1 MRKIFFDDDQV
12 RDLKKSQEQ
21 AVTKIFREIMESL
34 LEVLREMVE
43 EKEDESK
50 NRL

>member
-1 MRKIFFDDDQV
+1 MRRIFFDDNRV
-12 RDLKKSQEQ
+12 RDLKKAQEQ
-21 AVTKIFREIMESL
+21 AAAKIFREIMESL
-34 LEVLREMVE
+34 LEVLGEMVE